1 MPVPLSIQLGL
12 PASYFYELEKY
23 NPIDYLREISLPV
36 LILQGSKD
44 YQVTVEKDF
53 RVLENALSD
62 KSNVEFKLFDGLNHF
77 FMKVQKSTPA
87 DSMISNHVEE
97 EVVFAI
103 GQWIKRLEGQ

>member
-1 MPVPLSIQLGL
+1 
-12 PASYFYELEKY
+12 
-23 NPIDYLREISLPV
+23 